1 MIVPMK
7 HRNCPRVIIKTIS
20 AFCCNHHFNEVLES
34 FCKYFP
40 LIILLLSQLFTE
52 ISSDEFT
59 NQQQNENMKIFTKL
73 LWYFTGM
80 MIAAKDWNV
89 SDYLHDCCVS
99 LEKS

>member
-7 HRNCPRVIIKTIS
+7 HRNCPQVIIKTIS
-20 AFCCNHHFNEVLES
+20 VFCCNHHFNEVLES

-40 LIILLLSQLFTE
+40 LIILLLSKLFTA

-59 NQQQNENMKIFTKL
+59 NQQQKEKMKIFTKPFQ
-73 LWYFTGM
+73 YFTGM
-80 MIAAKDWNV
+80 MITAKDWNV
-89 SDYLHDCCVS
+89 SDYQQDCCVS